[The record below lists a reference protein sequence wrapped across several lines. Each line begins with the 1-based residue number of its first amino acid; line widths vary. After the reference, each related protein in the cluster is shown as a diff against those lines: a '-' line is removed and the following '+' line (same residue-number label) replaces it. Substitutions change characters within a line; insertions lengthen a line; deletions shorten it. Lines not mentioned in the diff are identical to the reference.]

1 MIFLRYF
8 IKVPAL
14 WLQPERRG
22 SCKELSVAW
31 QVQAA
36 VIFRK
41 DVGKKLPVLS
51 SLLPYDDIITGTD
64 RTDWLDRRH
73 PVRTHIPRTHLN
85 LCSPRL
91 YFR

>member
-31 QVQAA
+31 RVQAA
-36 VIFRK
+36 VIFKK

-51 SLLPYDDIITGTD
+51 SLLLPFDDIITA
-64 RTDWLDRRH
+64 
-73 PVRTHIPRTHLN
+73 
-85 LCSPRL
+85 
-91 YFR
+91 